1 MLPTTIVRAG
11 LTRRRRLPRKSATH
25 VSVSIALRA
34 TATLATKVDGERLL
48 SGQGEEVDVTQPS
61 LSPVISDGL
70 LGDHDV
76 KSASAHQSAEL
87 GLQLVLTLGR
97 PLQLDGGARL
107 GPDVGVPVVAADLGC
122 GPGGRPYS
130 RMSQSR
136 RSLVM
141 WRSWLV
147 PCEHTS
153 ATSVVRTATG
163 VRVGS
168 GTTA

>member
-48 SGQGEEVDVTQPS
+48 SGQGEEVDVTQLSFS
-61 LSPVISDGL
+61 LVISDGL

-87 GLQLVLTLGR
+87 GLQLVLSL
-97 PLQLDGGARL
+97 
-107 GPDVGVPVVAADLGC
+107 GVPLRFDAH
-122 GPGGRPYS
+122 P
-130 RMSQSR
+130 
-136 RSLVM
+136 
-141 WRSWLV
+141 WLW
-147 PCEHTS
+147 P
-153 ATSVVRTATG
+153 
-163 VRVGS
+163 
-168 GTTA
+168 